1 MLFGGDGSNEFV
13 DYTNFVLDLTSR
25 FINEDEWKLK
35 DITVDFPDFYVI
47 EPFETIFEGGVSYS
61 VGSRQRRNENIFWK
75 QFSKEIEL
83 SRTIGAF
90 FKDTTM
96 YKVIHQALN
105 EYFTLNLPNFLN
117 VSTSDGVG
125 QYEISFTPRKDNP
138 SRWQKCG

>member
-1 MLFGGDGSNEFV
+1 MIRRVSVIWGDGSNEFV

-75 QFSKEIEL
+75 QFSK
-83 SRTIGAF
+83 
-90 FKDTTM
+90 D
-96 YKVIHQALN
+96 
-105 EYFTLNLPNFLN
+105 
-117 VSTSDGVG
+117 
-125 QYEISFTPRKDNP
+125 
-138 SRWQKCG
+138 